1 MSNLQSFLDKINTL
15 KSDKIEGVLLSS
27 PDTISLEPLNLKQQ
41 KDIIS
46 NSLGG
51 IKNSLL
57 FTKTLN
63 DIVIESSNN
72 DKLLLCDRTPLII
85 ALRINSIGKLY
96 SDIDL
101 EQVLNNYKNY
111 KPAFKLEDKVVY
123 KTLTAEITIP
133 SLSEENKFLSKLE
146 TLIKEDEED
155 SYNLGIIYSYEV
167 SKFVSR
173 VSIDD
178 IELDLNSLDIL
189 DRISVVE
196 KLPLS
201 LTKLVVNFIENYK
214 SEENKLLTI
223 NDATLDLN
231 VDFFD
236 IE

>member
-72 DKLLLCDRTPLII
+72 AKLLLCDRAPLII
-85 ALRINSIGKLY
+85 ALRVNSIGKIY

-111 KPAFKLEDKVVY
+111 KSAFKLEDKVVY
-123 KTLTAEITIP
+123 KTLTAEVKIP
-133 SLSEENKFLSKLE
+133 SLTEENKFLSKLE

-167 SKFVSR
+167 SKFVSK

-189 DRISVVE
+189 DRISVIE

-223 NDATLDLN
+223 NDATFDLN

>member
-15 KSDKIEGVLLSS
+15 KSDKIDGVLISS
-27 PDTISLEPLNLKQQ
+27 PDIISLEPLNLKQQ

-63 DIVIESSNN
+63 DIVIESSKNN
-72 DKLLLCDRTPLII
+72 NILLCDRAPLII
-85 ALRINSIGKLY
+85 ALRVNSIGNLY
-96 SDIDL
+96 GGIDL

-111 KPAFKLEDKVVY
+111 KSGFKLQDKVVY
-123 KTLTAEITIP
+123 KALTAEVRIP
-133 SLSEENKFLSKLE
+133 SLLEENKFLSKLE
-146 TLIKEDEED
+146 TLINEDESD
-155 SYNLGIIYSYEV
+155 SYNLGIIYTYEV
-167 SKFVSR
+167 SKFVSK

-178 IELDLNSLDIL
+178 IELDFNSLDIS
-189 DRISVVE
+189 DRITAVE

-201 LTKLVVNFIENYK
+201 LTKLIVEFIESYK
-214 SEENKLLTI
+214 LEENKILTVG
-223 NDATLDLN
+223 DATLDLN